1 MKHVAPL
8 SRTLPLEAEVHQSL
22 YMTLLWQIPLQ
33 RILFILWLAL
43 PDKAPEWRQSDLL

>member
-8 SRTLPLEAEVHQSL
+8 SRPLPLEAEVHQSL

-33 RILFILWLAL
+33 RLMYIVWLLL
-43 PDKAPEWRQSDLL
+43 PDKAPEWRQIDFL